1 MGMKVISKFFAVF
14 LDSDTKSVHFC
25 AAVWARLQGK
35 FLRGKFHQNST
46 FGALNVLMDVFQ
58 LTFPPSQLW
67 GGRFSHPSA
76 VASVTGFNLCK
87 PTLTESSSLD
97 RHLKGMYIYMT
108 RPTFQT
114 VFFFFFNFLLKRLR
128 YRLTLFCKWLFYFSW
143 NRTYTHSDKT
153 EWKVAIHGSSC
164 TKLWSC

>member
-58 LTFPPSQLW
+58 LTFPPGQL
-67 GGRFSHPSA
+67 
-76 VASVTGFNLCK
+76 
-87 PTLTESSSLD
+87 
-97 RHLKGMYIYMT
+97 
-108 RPTFQT
+108 
-114 VFFFFFNFLLKRLR
+114 
-128 YRLTLFCKWLFYFSW
+128 
-143 NRTYTHSDKT
+143 
-153 EWKVAIHGSSC
+153 
-164 TKLWSC
+164 